1 MKRWLSVL
9 LALAVLVVLLPGMP
23 QADAVTMDV
32 CQNVIFTGLSST
44 SSAGTGTHAS
54 QINSYFSTQEK
65 ATAFA
70 ELLYY
75 LSDDD
80 VLIIGFSSQ
89 LYRYWGFFWNEY
101 GVLQIGVYDNPNY
114 SNEVSLLGVYSRSNL
129 SVYSICEVVIYHS
142 SNYYPVIRSL
152 SDWPSLA
159 VKCLLLYPSS
169 IKSSSSYYAKTVLV
183 SDNGVVGSN
192 IVGLFYGYFDVSG
205 NWYYGSF
212 GSATFLYE
220 AEDPETPEFTILFR
234 DADIWKYE
242 QGEYGY
248 YYIMSD
254 TPLNGAGTVDFY
266 INGAQV
272 ATQDVVVGATGFW
285 YCEYALPT
293 DQIGSY
299 EVYAVV
305 HNTLNGAVAS
315 ATAPT
320 KTVNIVE
327 AGSSGGSSGGTGDSG
342 GSGSGTT
349 DGSLLAGIDYML
361 DELWQD
367 ISGAFADLGNKLS
380 SWWNRLFGDLGD
392 IKELLG
398 NQSGG
403 SDSAQLDE
411 IQDAVDDVPNQ
422 VVDGMGDLMEQEKNN
437 ATVEGDS
444 NAGALLDSIPDPSA
458 DMTGALN
465 TLVSVLSYEGTA
477 AVLTTPRVYLPA
489 MNNVT
494 QEVLLLGSQE
504 INFEEYI
511 ALMPSYVIALIQA
524 LFDVAIVGFCMKEL
538 IEMVQLLASGVQKNE
553 GS

>member
-9 LALAVLVVLLPGMP
+9 LALAVLVWLLPGAMP
-23 QADAVTMDV
+23 QADAVTMDYPV
-32 CQNVIFTGLSST
+32 DITVTATTSSSQTVGST
-44 SSAGTGTHAS
+44 SYFLYSKNSA
-54 QINSYFSTQEK
+54 NFFK
-65 ATAFA
+65 
-70 ELLYY
+70 LLYY
-75 LSDDD
+75 LSADDLL
-80 VLIIGFSSQ
+80 VFAFHPH
-89 LYRYWGFFWNEY
+89 LYDFVGLYWDSNDK
-101 GVLQIGVYDNPNY
+101 LCIGVFENPY
-114 SNEVSLLGVYSRSNL
+114 LSNEPSLLGVYPLENL
-129 SVYSICEVVIYHS
+129 TNVGSCEVFTKD
-142 SNYYPVIRSL
+142 SNYPIYRSMPSWTEDMGACFIYDGETL
-152 SDWPSLA
+152 SDGSVANWQNIRLKGRVISA
-159 VKCLLLYPSS
+159 AG
-169 IKSSSSYYAKTVLV
+169 IISSSSVFLSWIPDTTGYY
-183 SDNGVVGSN
+183 
-192 IVGLFYGYFDVSG
+192 YFLNFS
-205 NWYYGSF
+205 YTTYS
-212 GSATFLYE
+212 YE
-220 AEDPETPEFTILFR
+220 VEDPETPDFTILFR

-361 DELWQD
+361 DELWQN

-524 LFDVAIVGFCMKEL
+524 LFDVAIVGFCLKEL